1 MTDYATFRSRKERI
15 QERNEYYTVQINDID
30 RIRARK
36 LCSQLFKDHR
46 ISATRRPIMS
56 KWYWHF
62 HELNLELDFDGARLD
77 RVLDWYCQNSTNKFT
92 PIVFSAD
99 MFHRKFYQIEMA
111 MERAQRDSGQ
121 SVVITNHA
129 RKLAKSL
136 EDLNWPKNFASKLP
150 IAVQI
155 SLDNYQAFVK
165 TLLQKV
171 KPKNFRRYILD
182 NHLVDAKQFIRRWFE
197 DAHVRVSAWPDWSGS
212 PKSIIFRVDAAP
224 FERMFYDWCR
234 DYTTDKSLIYET
246 LKAIQNA

>member
-1 MTDYATFRSRKERI
+1 MGFFPEYETVTYAKTKLKSIDKERAI
-15 QERNEYYTVQINDID
+15 
-30 RIRARK
+30 K
-36 LCSQLFKDHR
+36 LCRAVYENHKIKTRPSISRWAYQL
-46 ISATRRPIMS
+46 
-56 KWYWHF
+56 
-62 HELNLELDFDGARLD
+62 HELNLELDFDGNKLD
-77 RVLDWYCQNSTNKFT
+77 RVLDWYCSNFRNRFT
-92 PIVFSAD
+92 PVVCSAE
-99 MFHRKFYQIEMA
+99 MFRHKFHQIEMA
-111 MERAQRDSGQ
+111 MERTLSEYSSPASI
-121 SVVITNHA
+121 SNTA
-129 RKLAKSL
+129 RKLAESL

-197 DAHVRVSAWPDWSGS
+197 EAHVRVSEWPDWSGS

-246 LKAIQNA
+246 LKAIQSN